1 MPPREK
7 TPAEK
12 AAEKARILE
21 AALDIRA
28 CDGYEGLTMRKLG
41 QKIGASATKIY
52 LYFVNK
58 DEVYLSVVIEGYRQ
72 LCASLRAAMAGC
84 EGGEE
89 RFDRFLRAYLAFA
102 WSHPTFY
109 EVMALRKIPMHADY
123 AGTPMEAAARQ
134 KYEAGMEVFLLTR
147 KVLEGYLEEKGV
159 LSKLEICDI
168 GMSFTRIIP
177 GYNGLTESM
186 GTESTQWITKINT
199 LADTKGNALLFAQTK
214 SQLQG
219 LGYTGQIQQGA
230 YSKVSDIL
238 NQMNAA
244 RGGTASNQ
252 RSLAFAN
259 TDFWSERNWTV
270 SSLMGDLSS
279 FQLAIDRVKSEC
291 IQSV

>member
-1 MPPREK
+1 MNSVEAFIPGAVYYLNQTTQKMELTDK
-7 TPAEK
+7 TVDYDAVMKTAQEQFEELKKNPVGQNTLTDAEIK
-12 AAEKARILE
+12 E
-21 AALDIRA
+21 
-28 CDGYEGLTMRKLG
+28 
-41 QKIGASATKIY
+41 
-52 LYFVNK
+52 
-58 DEVYLSVVIEGYRQ
+58 
-72 LCASLRAAMAGC
+72 
-84 EGGEE
+84 
-89 RFDRFLRAYLAFA
+89 LA
-102 WSHPTFY
+102 
-109 EVMALRKIPMHADY
+109 
-123 AGTPMEAAARQ
+123 Q
-134 KYEAGMEVFLLTR
+134 KYDPQQMTQKEYDSFIR
-147 KVLEGYLEEKGV
+147 YLEEKGV
-159 LSKLEICDI
+159 LSKLETCDI

-186 GTESTQWITKINT
+186 GTESTQWSTKINT

-219 LGYTGQIQQGA
+219 LGYAGQIQQGA

-279 FQLAIDRVKSEC
+279 FQLAIDRVKSER

>member
-1 MPPREK
+1 MNSVEAFIPGAVYYLNPTTQKMEFTDK
-7 TPAEK
+7 TVDYDAVMNTAQEQFEELKKNPV
-12 AAEKARILE
+12 
-21 AALDIRA
+21 
-28 CDGYEGLTMRKLG
+28 GQNTLTDTEIK
-41 QKIGASATKIY
+41 
-52 LYFVNK
+52 
-58 DEVYLSVVIEGYRQ
+58 E
-72 LCASLRAAMAGC
+72 
-84 EGGEE
+84 
-89 RFDRFLRAYLAFA
+89 LA
-102 WSHPTFY
+102 
-109 EVMALRKIPMHADY
+109 
-123 AGTPMEAAARQ
+123 Q
-134 KYEAGMEVFLLTR
+134 KYAPQQMTQKEYDSFIR
-147 KVLEGYLEEKGV
+147 YLEEKGV

-279 FQLAIDRVKSEC
+279 FQLAIDRVKSER

>member
-1 MPPREK
+1 MNSVEAFIPGAVYYLNPTTQKMELTDK
-7 TPAEK
+7 TVDYDAVMKTAQEQFEELKKNPV
-12 AAEKARILE
+12 
-21 AALDIRA
+21 
-28 CDGYEGLTMRKLG
+28 GQNTLT
-41 QKIGASATKIY
+41 
-52 LYFVNK
+52 
-58 DEVYLSVVIEGYRQ
+58 DEEINE
-72 LCASLRAAMAGC
+72 
-84 EGGEE
+84 
-89 RFDRFLRAYLAFA
+89 LA
-102 WSHPTFY
+102 
-109 EVMALRKIPMHADY
+109 
-123 AGTPMEAAARQ
+123 Q
-134 KYEAGMEVFLLTR
+134 KYDPQQMTQKEYDSFIR
-147 KVLEGYLEEKGV
+147 YLEEKGV
-159 LSKLEICDI
+159 LSKLETCDI

-186 GTESTQWITKINT
+186 GTESTQWSTKINT

-219 LGYTGQIQQGA
+219 LGYAGQIQQGA

-279 FQLAIDRVKSEC
+279 FQLAIDRVKSER
-291 IQSV
+291 IQTV